1 MRLSFPKPA
10 IALPALP
17 TRLQRP
23 TVTVNIEGQ
32 AIRTMAVRGKSVIS
46 WAEAPLDAGVVRE
59 GIIADPQRAG
69 EALAAVLDSQGLAGG
84 NVVACVT
91 GFRSIARVLDLPK
104 MSADLLEEAV
114 TREAKREMPVP
125 MEDIHLSWQALD
137 ADDGMQRVFSLGVP
151 RDVLDPLL
159 KMMTVAKRLPSAVDI
174 KPLALARVC
183 GEEEAIIGDVEPS
196 SADIIVVTKGI
207 PVIMR
212 TVMERGGESGG
223 DEARIAR
230 FRDEL
235 ARTLKFY
242 NDTHRQEPLDP
253 STPIFFTG
261 SLAEMV
267 TAEPLQS
274 LEAQEQYSVRPLS
287 PPLDCPPE
295 LPAHTYAVN
304 LGLALKE
311 V

>member
-1 MRLSFPKPA
+1 MLRLSFPKPA
-10 IALPALP
+10 VALPA
-17 TRLQRP
+17 RLQRP

-32 AIRTMAVRGKSVIS
+32 AIRTLAVRGNSVVS
-46 WAEAPLDAGVVRE
+46 WAEALLEAGVVRE
-59 GIIADPQRAG
+59 GIIADPEQAG
-69 EALAAVLDSQGLAGG
+69 EALAAVLDSQSLFGG
-84 NVVACVT
+84 KLIACVT
-91 GFRSIARVLDLPK
+91 GFRSIARVLELPK
-104 MSADLLEEAV
+104 MAPDLLEEAV

-137 ADDGMQRVFSLGVP
+137 ADDEKQWIFSLGVP

-159 KMMTVAKRLPSAVDI
+159 KMMTVARRRPSAVDI
-174 KPLALARVC
+174 KPLALERLC
-183 GEEEAIIGDVEPS
+183 GEEEAIIGDVERY

-212 TVMERGGESGG
+212 TVMDRGGESG
-223 DEARIAR
+223 DEARIGR

-242 NDTHRQEPLDP
+242 NDTHRQEPLEP
-253 STPIFFTG
+253 STPIFLTG

-274 LEAQEQYSVRPLS
+274 LEALEQYSVRPLS
-287 PPLDCPPE
+287 PPLAYPPD
-295 LPAHTYAVN
+295 LPVHTYAVN